1 MSRDSRLV
9 LAGIIVSLISVIMGS
24 VLLSQ
29 SAETLDK
36 VAEHFDVEATSI
48 WNPPIPDYEI
58 PGYEGDVQANIA
70 VGVAST
76 FLVFAAT
83 LLVGRGLSRRIRAGA
98 GETSAL
104 TEG

>member
-9 LAGIIVSLISVIMGS
+9 LTGIMVSLIFIVAGT

-36 VAEHFDVEATSI
+36 VAEHFGVETIAI

-76 FLVFAAT
+76 LLVFAVT
-83 LLVGRGLSRRIRAGA
+83 LLIGRSLSRHFRT
-98 GETSAL
+98 GE
-104 TEG
+104 G